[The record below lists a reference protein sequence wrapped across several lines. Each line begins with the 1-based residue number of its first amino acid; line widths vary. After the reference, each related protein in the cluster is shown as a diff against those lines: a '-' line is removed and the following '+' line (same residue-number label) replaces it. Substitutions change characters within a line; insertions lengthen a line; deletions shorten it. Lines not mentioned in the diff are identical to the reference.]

1 MKARF
6 ALSVPK
12 KGVSGFD
19 PEERKEINRIENEN
33 RESRGK

>member
-1 MKARF
+1 MKARL

-12 KGVSGFD
+12 KGVGGFD
-19 PEERKEINRIENEN
+19 AEERKEINRIENEN